1 MLASLD
7 SSLLSAFNFAPYL
20 SKGGSIL
27 AVLIGIG
34 LVIFFHE
41 LGHFAVA
48 KWCGVFV
55 ERFSIGFGPI
65 LWSRKYGD
73 TEYALSAIPFGGY
86 VKMLGQDDM
95 DPSQLTSE
103 ELARD
108 PRSYMAK
115 PVIQRMAIISAGVTM
130 NILTG
135 VMFYAIAFGHG
146 IETAPSHVGSLLAGY
161 P

>member
-1 MLASLD
+1 MDLIAVGLLA
-7 SSLLSAFNFAPYL
+7 AFDL
-20 SKGGSIL
+20 SKFGATALSWL
-27 AVLIGIG
+27 WVAIGLG

-65 LWSRKYGD
+65 LWSFKKGD

-95 DPSQLTSE
+95 DPSQLTTE
-103 ELARD
+103 EIAAD
-108 PRSYMAK
+108 PKSYSAK
-115 PVIQRMAIISAGVTM
+115 PVWQRMATSRPA
-130 NILTG
+130 
-135 VMFYAIAFGHG
+135 
-146 IETAPSHVGSLLAGY
+146 
-161 P
+161 